1 VVNCSLLAKLT
12 YMYTLTE
19 SMQPLS
25 GIIKTVSETTEMF
38 IRPTTMLVNSSAQR
52 IFIVLV

>member
-1 VVNCSLLAKLT
+1 
-12 YMYTLTE
+12 MYTLTE
-19 SMQPLS
+19 LMQPLS

-52 IFIVLV
+52 IFNRPGLA